1 MGAKSLFSS
10 SFLKLSR
17 CTSVLFSEQLG
28 KVIKIIV
35 PKLQRDLG
43 HTLLSFSDFLC
54 RRFHFISYHTIMK
67 RFSRHF
73 PEFGAEISAAHSY
86 CICRS
91 FRPYTFRYML
101 LNVLNCTDANTDIIC
116 FTVAV

>member
-1 MGAKSLFSS
+1 
-10 SFLKLSR
+10 
-17 CTSVLFSEQLG
+17 
-28 KVIKIIV
+28 
-35 PKLQRDLG
+35 
-43 HTLLSFSDFLC
+43 
-54 RRFHFISYHTIMK
+54 MK

-101 LNVLNCTDANTDIIC
+101 LNVLNCTDAKTDIIC
-116 FTVAV
+116 FTAAV